1 MCVIIIYRSI
11 SMNGQKREKDERHE
25 HEENPKDRNA
35 RDLGDDTESGRGG
48 WSEGYGSS
56 GQRSMDI
63 GASGYASSGGS
74 SRSRGGYEE
83 GYESGL
89 GGFGGSSVVG
99 DYGSGGSSFG
109 GPGRQEWSGRDFGED
124 YESGHG
130 RSRSHRRR
138 NRHENY
144 SSVKRRWRDVY
155 ETRGRY
161 DRPGDEED
169 LE

>member
-1 MCVIIIYRSI
+1 MKKQSKNGEERSKF
-11 SMNGQKREKDERHE
+11 G
-25 HEENPKDRNA
+25 NA
-35 RDLGDDTESGRGG
+35 PQDQDQPDYTDDTESGRGG

-89 GGFGGSSVVG
+89 GGYGGSSVVG
-99 DYGSGGSSFG
+99 DYGSGGSSFS
-109 GPGRQEWSGRDFGED
+109 GPGRNEWSEKDFSD
-124 YESGHG
+124 DIESGHSRG
-130 RSRSHRRR
+130 RSHRRR
-138 NRHENY
+138 YRHDSYTSN
-144 SSVKRRWRDVY
+144 KRRWRDVY
-155 ETRGRY
+155 ETRGRHSG
-161 DRPGDEED
+161 PTDEED